1 MVDGPSMLV
10 ASDLC
15 HTYLP
20 DRGQGQALSHVD
32 LVLAR
37 GEFLALCG
45 PSGSGKSTLLLAL
58 GGMLTPTSGRVQ
70 FDGRDLYAL
79 SDGERRG
86 IRRMRVGFAF
96 QSMHLIPY
104 LSAQANVALG
114 DPRAGAEAR
123 AEERLDGLG
132 LATRL
137 DHLPEQLSSG
147 ERQRVALARAMASD
161 PDVLL
166 ADEPTGNLDPESAE
180 LVYQQ
185 LTAYHRSGGTLLLVT
200 HDAKLAQAAPKV
212 QRIEAGLLLSGGAPD
227 AQPSSVKSS

>member
-1 MVDGPSMLV
+1 MDDHPSMLV
-10 ASDLC
+10 GSDIC
-15 HTYLP
+15 HSYHP
-20 DRGQGQALSHVD
+20 DRGQGQALSNVN

-37 GEFLALCG
+37 GEFMALCG

-70 FDGRDLYAL
+70 FDGMDLYAL

-86 IRRMRVGFAF
+86 IRRMRMGFAF

-114 DPRAGAEAR
+114 DPRVGAEVR
-123 AEERLDGLG
+123 AQERLDGLG

-137 DHLPEQLSSG
+137 GHLPEQLSAG
-147 ERQRVALARAMASD
+147 ERQRVALARAMASN

-166 ADEPTGNLDPESAE
+166 ADEPTGNLDPQNAE
-180 LVYQQ
+180 LVCQQ

-200 HDAKLAQAAPKV
+200 HDAELAQAAPVV
-212 QRIEAGLLLSGGAPD
+212 QRIEGGRLLSGVGAD
-227 AQPSSVKSS
+227 L

>member
-1 MVDGPSMLV
+1 MVDGPSMLA

-20 DRGQGQALSHVD
+20 DRGQGPALSHVD

-86 IRRMRVGFAF
+86 IRRMQVGFAF

-123 AEERLDGLG
+123 AGERLDGLG
-132 LATRL
+132 LAARL

-147 ERQRVALARAMASD
+147 ERQRVALARALASD

-185 LTAYHRSGGTLLLVT
+185 LTAYHRSGGTMLLVT

-212 QRIEAGLLLSGGAPD
+212 QRIEAGRLL
-227 AQPSSVKSS
+227 

>member
-79 SDGERRG
+79 SDGERRW

-114 DPRAGAEAR
+114 DARAGAEAR

-161 PDVLL
+161 PEVLL

-212 QRIEAGLLLSGGAPD
+212 QRIEAGRLLSGGAPD
-227 AQPSSVKSS
+227 PQPSSVKSS